1 MNKLNIL
8 HLIIASILLVSIGC
22 EEKGETMTDELIIE
36 DIVIGNGVEA
46 KSSDNVTVDYT
57 GKLMDGSIFD
67 SSKNPNRE
75 PFSFTVGIGVV
86 IKGWDDGVPGMKVG
100 GTRRLTIPPSM
111 GYGSQGAGNVI
122 PPNATLIFDIEL
134 LGIE

>member
-1 MNKLNIL
+1 
-8 HLIIASILLVSIGC
+8 LLVSIGC